1 MKTLI
6 IFNEIESFGFAIV
19 DGDYSHFNGV
29 MFNSMMRHEYE
40 QECGEFMFDD
50 ETGTY
55 KIDFTNDSSLV
66 ENKEWD
72 KVALITF
79 LP

>member
-6 IFNEIESFGFAIV
+6 VFNEIESLGFAIV
-19 DGDYSHFNGV
+19 DGDYSRFNGV
-29 MFNSMMRHEYE
+29 MFNSMMRHDHE
-40 QECGEFMFDD
+40 QECGEFIFND
-50 ETGTY
+50 ETGY
-55 KIDFTNDSSLV
+55 MKIDFTNDISLV

>member
-6 IFNEIESFGFAIV
+6 IFNEIDSIGFTIV
-19 DGDYSHFNGV
+19 DGDYARFNGV
-29 MFNSMMRHEYE
+29 VFNSMMNHDHE
-40 QECGEFMFDD
+40 QECGEFIFND
-50 ETGTY
+50 ENGTY
-55 KIDFTNDSSLV
+55 KHEFINDISLV

>member
-6 IFNEIESFGFAIV
+6 IFNEIESIGFAVV
-19 DGDYSHFNGV
+19 DGDYAHFNGV
-29 MFNSMMRHEYE
+29 VFNSMMNHDHE
-40 QECGEFMFDD
+40 QECGEFMFND

-55 KIDFTNDSSLV
+55 KHDFVNEISLV